1 MDSEVPVL
9 RYMNSLEMPRTLERE
24 DSTLPQGGKLYRV
37 LVLGASEESF
47 QNFGFSSSLP
57 RGAAFRHP
65 ERPSPSQLALYF
77 KLADWVVPVPQT
89 LHVLL
94 IILSGPQDI
103 EAVQASCQSY
113 GYCSQKYVLAPTSE
127 EILTF
132 AMKLG
137 AVYKTPEDLGDLNAL
152 KNLVDNE
159 EKRLT
164 ELVGNVFSEF
174 DKDKS
179 GFIDVHEIEAMASQ
193 LGTSV
198 TSEELQ
204 VIMED
209 VDTDKDG
216 KISRDEFMKWWLK
229 GRKGKAKLM
238 RELTSRVT
246 KVKGFLAKYGPDV
259 RRMMGSTEPQSS
271 EQSQFSFKLSSGLV
285 EHPGLQARLAL
296 SVGSTNSFSALAP
309 EADLK
314 DIMFIVALKIN
325 EGVDA
330 EALRATV
337 DTYVQQGLRILADT
351 SRAGAAL
358 VNEIYA
364 KVSLVD
370 DKLVVGLM
378 SQGGPMVE
386 QLKGEYSHLGKLL
399 TACEFEQAVEVGIK
413 MEASP
418 ESMSWGEDRLLFE
431 HFLDGLELQ
440 IKVKMWRFYREMLA
454 WAIKRRLRG
463 HEQFLFL
470 LTLLSEGHLELSL
483 DDLDLLPS
491 ATLISLRRFIERR
504 APFLL
509 IKSLKNAK
517 KLSSGLAQLPLI
529 LSVNETLLSSCSS
542 AKVEVMGKFF
552 DISWVGSVCLPNL
565 SALVRFS

>member
-24 DSTLPQGGKLYRV
+24 ESVLPQGGKLYRV
-37 LVLGASEESF
+37 IVLAANEEGLS
-47 QNFGFSSSLP
+47 QFGCTSDLP

-65 ERPSPSQLALYF
+65 EQATPSQLSLHY
-77 KLADWVVPVPQT
+77 KLPDWSIPLPQT
-89 LHVLL
+89 LHVCL
-94 IILSGPQDI
+94 IVLSGPQDI
-103 EAVQASCQSY
+103 EAVQAVSQ
-113 GYCSQKYVLAPTSE
+113 GFAYCSQKYVVAPTSE
-127 EILTF
+127 EVLTF
-132 AMKLG
+132 AMRLR
-137 AVYKTPEDLGDLNAL
+137 AVYKAPDSLRSLDAL
-152 KNLVDNE
+152 KTLVESE
-159 EKRLT
+159 EQRLM

-193 LGTSV
+193 LGSSITA
-198 TSEELQ
+198 EELR
-204 VIMED
+204 VIMEE

-216 KISRDEFMKWWLK
+216 KISREEFIKWWLK

-238 RELTSRVT
+238 RDLTSKVT

-259 RRMMGSTEPQSS
+259 RRMMGSETQSS
-271 EQSQFSFKLSSGLV
+271 ERSNFSFKLTSGVV
-285 EHPGLQARLAL
+285 EHPGLQARLSL
-296 SVGSTNSFSALAP
+296 SVGSTNFFSSLP
-309 EADLK
+309 PDTDVREV
-314 DIMFIVALKIN
+314 MFIAALKIN

-330 EALRATV
+330 EALRTTV
-337 DTYVQQGLRILADT
+337 EGYVQQGLRILADT
-351 SRAGAAL
+351 GNTGAAL
-358 VNEIYA
+358 VNEVYA

-370 DKLVVGLM
+370 DKLVIGLM

-386 QLKGEYSHLGKLL
+386 RLKEEYSHLGKLL
-399 TACEFEQAVEVGIK
+399 TACEFEQTAEVTVK

-440 IKVKMWRFYREMLA
+440 AKLSMWRFYREMLA

-470 LTLLSEGHLELSL
+470 LTLLSEGHMELSL

-491 ATLISLRRFIERR
+491 NTLSSVRRFIDRR

-509 IKSLKNAK
+509 IKNLKNAR
-517 KLSSGLAQLPLI
+517 KLSSGLSQLPLI
-529 LSVNETLLSSCSS
+529 LSVNETLLNSCSS
-542 AKVEVMGKFF
+542 AKVDIMGKFF
-552 DISWVGSVCLPNL
+552 DISCVGSVCLPNL
-565 SALVRFS
+565 SALVRF